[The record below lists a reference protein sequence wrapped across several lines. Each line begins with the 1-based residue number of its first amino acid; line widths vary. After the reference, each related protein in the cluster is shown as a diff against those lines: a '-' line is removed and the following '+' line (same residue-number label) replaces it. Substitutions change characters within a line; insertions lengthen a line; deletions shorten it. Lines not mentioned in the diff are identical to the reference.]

1 MADRVSIANSFGA
14 HEACQAT
21 SLGCK
26 KRERTVR
33 FQVCRDALRHK
44 LGLLH
49 RSKVRR
55 GLAKGNDARRGAWE
69 AEVGREEVPVEGGPR
84 PADDDGRE
92 LGRLTHR

>member
-1 MADRVSIANSFGA
+1 MAERVSIANFFWCPQ
-14 HEACQAT
+14 ACQVW
-21 SLGCK
+21 GVK
-26 KRERTVR
+26 KGSELFFPPR

-69 AEVGREEVPVEGGPR
+69 VGREEVPVEGGPR

>member
-1 MADRVSIANSFGA
+1 MRP
-14 HEACQAT
+14 
-21 SLGCK
+21 
-26 KRERTVR
+26 R

-69 AEVGREEVPVEGGPR
+69 AEVGRDEVPVEGGPR